1 MLRRDALP
9 RMGMRRCKRRAVID
23 SERWL
28 VVELSGSSP
37 KFILPQARSAAQCRS
52 GVTSFQWWHYISG
65 VSSRRSIGA
74 EVNSVRVPFEDL
86 PSAVRILARHAASGQ
101 VQHGHVRF
109 RRADRHGER

>member
-23 SERWL
+23 SERSL

-74 EVNSVRVPFEDL
+74 EVNSVRVPFDDL
-86 PSAVRILARHAASGQ
+86 PLSGFSRGMQRVVRYSTVTFQACG
-101 VQHGHVRF
+101 
-109 RRADRHGER
+109 